1 MSETLFRESI
11 ASWLR
16 QLFLLWSWL
25 FWVLQTGVGSSSKFV
40 LELFDPASGVNEL
53 QLARV
58 ERMADIANV
67 DSQLFAN
74 AFGNETIAAT
84 ASNLRFDVVGVDLF
98 FHDFGNVRLCKTS
111 KRVWNLEWA
120 KRDSNPRHPLCKSGA
135 LTN

>member
-25 FWVLQTGVGSSSKFV
+25 FRVLQTCIGSSSKFG

-53 QLARV
+53 QLACV

-74 AFGNETIAAT
+74 AFGNETVAAT
-84 ASNLRFDVVGVDLF
+84 ASNLRFDVVGVDLI

-111 KRVWNLEWA
+111 KRVWNFGMGEKGLEPPT
-120 KRDSNPRHPLCKSGA
+120 STL
-135 LTN
+135 

>member
-1 MSETLFRESI
+1 MSEPLFRESI

-16 QLFLLWSWL
+16 QLFLFWCWL
-25 FWVLQTGVGSSSKFV
+25 FWVLQTGVGSSSKFG
-40 LELFDPASGVNEL
+40 LELFDPACGVNEL

-74 AFGNETIAAT
+74 AFGNETVAAT
-84 ASNLRFDVVGVDLF
+84 ASNLRFDVVGMDLI

-111 KRVWNLEWA
+111 KRVWNFGVGEKGLEPPT
-120 KRDSNPRHPLCKSGA
+120 STL
-135 LTN
+135 

>member
-25 FWVLQTGVGSSSKFV
+25 FRVLQTGIGSSSKFG

-84 ASNLRFDVVGVDLF
+84 ASDLRFDVVGVDLI

-111 KRVWNLEWA
+111 KRVWNFGVGEKGLEPPT
-120 KRDSNPRHPLCKSGA
+120 STL
-135 LTN
+135 

>member
-25 FWVLQTGVGSSSKFV
+25 FRVLQTGIGSSSKFG

-84 ASNLRFDVVGVDLF
+84 ASDLRFDVVGVNLI

-111 KRVWNLEWA
+111 KRVWNFGVGEKGLEPPT
-120 KRDSNPRHPLCKSGA
+120 STL
-135 LTN
+135 

>member
-25 FWVLQTGVGSSSKFV
+25 FRVLQTGVGSSSKFG

-84 ASNLRFDVVGVDLF
+84 ASNLRFDVVGVDLI

-111 KRVWNLEWA
+111 KRVWNFGVGEKGLEPPT
-120 KRDSNPRHPLCKSGA
+120 STL
-135 LTN
+135 

>member
-25 FWVLQTGVGSSSKFV
+25 FRVLQTGIGSSSKFG

-58 ERMADIANV
+58 EWMADIANV

-84 ASNLRFDVVGVDLF
+84 ASDLRFDVVGVDLI

-111 KRVWNLEWA
+111 KRVWNFGVGEKGLEPPT
-120 KRDSNPRHPLCKSGA
+120 STL
-135 LTN
+135 

>member
-1 MSETLFRESI
+1 VSETLFRESI

-25 FWVLQTGVGSSSKFV
+25 FWVLQTCVGSSSKFV

-84 ASNLRFDVVGVDLF
+84 ASNLRFDVVGVNLF

-111 KRVWNLEWA
+111 KRVWNFGVGEKGLEPPT
-120 KRDSNPRHPLCKSGA
+120 STL
-135 LTN
+135 

>member
-1 MSETLFRESI
+1 VSETLFRESI

-25 FWVLQTGVGSSSKFV
+25 FRVLQTGIGSSSKFG

-53 QLARV
+53 QLACV

-84 ASNLRFDVVGVDLF
+84 ASNLRFDVVGVDLI

-111 KRVWNLEWA
+111 KRVWNFGVGEKGLEPPT
-120 KRDSNPRHPLCKSGA
+120 STL
-135 LTN
+135 

>member
-16 QLFLLWSWL
+16 QLFLFWSWL
-25 FWVLQTGVGSSSKFV
+25 FWVLQTGVGSSSEFV
-40 LELFDPASGVNEL
+40 LELFNPACGVNEL

-111 KRVWNLEWA
+111 KRVWNFGVGEKGLEPPT
-120 KRDSNPRHPLCKSGA
+120 STL
-135 LTN
+135 

>member
-1 MSETLFRESI
+1 VSETLFRESI

-16 QLFLLWSWL
+16 QLFLLGSWL
-25 FWVLQTGVGSSSKFV
+25 FCVLQTGISPSSKLG
-40 LELFDPASGVNEL
+40 LELFDPASGVNEF

-74 AFGNETIAAT
+74 ASGNETIATT

-111 KRVWNLEWA
+111 KRVWNFGMGEKGLEPPT
-120 KRDSNPRHPLCKSGA
+120 STL
-135 LTN
+135 

>member
-25 FWVLQTGVGSSSKFV
+25 FRVLQTGIGSSSKFC

-53 QLARV
+53 QLACV

-84 ASNLRFDVVGVDLF
+84 ASNLRFDVVGVNLI

-111 KRVWNLEWA
+111 KRVWNFGVGEKGLEPPT
-120 KRDSNPRHPLCKSGA
+120 STL
-135 LTN
+135 

>member
-25 FWVLQTGVGSSSKFV
+25 FRVLQTGIGSSSKFG

-53 QLARV
+53 QLACV

-84 ASNLRFDVVGVDLF
+84 ASDLRFDVVGVNLI

-111 KRVWNLEWA
+111 KRVWNFGVGEKGLEPPT
-120 KRDSNPRHPLCKSGA
+120 STL
-135 LTN
+135 

>member
-25 FWVLQTGVGSSSKFV
+25 FWVLQTGVGSSSKFG

-74 AFGNETIAAT
+74 AFGNETVAAT
-84 ASNLRFDVVGVDLF
+84 ASNLRFDIVGVNLV

-111 KRVWNLEWA
+111 KRVWNFGVGEKGLEPPT
-120 KRDSNPRHPLCKSGA
+120 STL
-135 LTN
+135 

>member
-25 FWVLQTGVGSSSKFV
+25 FRVLQTGIGSSSKFG

-53 QLARV
+53 QLACV

-84 ASNLRFDVVGVDLF
+84 ASNLRFDVVGVDLI

-111 KRVWNLEWA
+111 KRVWNFGVGEKGLEPPT
-120 KRDSNPRHPLCKSGA
+120 STL
-135 LTN
+135 